1 MKGDCIAKGNTNTQ
15 TLVTLTESSVF
26 GARFDSSV
34 TGGNRGYA
42 RVCSAE
48 HDSRDWKSLC
58 TVQLP
63 HGDTGRVEGLVC
75 AQVDAASLYDHET
88 EGVSVFSN
96 ESGGMAADD
105 TGLISRSV
113 EDASLDNVP
122 NKNRA
127 NNFCFLNWNIGGLF
141 SKLNDFIEYISSFDF
156 ICMVETFAEEFNL
169 FLFFLASFYPSGSFT
184 CVFSKTSPDFSCV
197 GRG

>member
-1 MKGDCIAKGNTNTQ
+1 MKDDCIAKGNTKTQ

-26 GARFDSSV
+26 GAHFDSSV

-48 HDSRDWKSLC
+48 HDSSDWKNLC
-58 TVQLP
+58 TVQQP

-75 AQVDAASLYDHET
+75 TQVDTASIYHHET

-96 ESGGMAADD
+96 ESGGMAAED

-113 EDASLDNVP
+113 
-122 NKNRA
+122 
-127 NNFCFLNWNIGGLF
+127 
-141 SKLNDFIEYISSFDF
+141 
-156 ICMVETFAEEFNL
+156 
-169 FLFFLASFYPSGSFT
+169 
-184 CVFSKTSPDFSCV
+184 
-197 GRG
+197 